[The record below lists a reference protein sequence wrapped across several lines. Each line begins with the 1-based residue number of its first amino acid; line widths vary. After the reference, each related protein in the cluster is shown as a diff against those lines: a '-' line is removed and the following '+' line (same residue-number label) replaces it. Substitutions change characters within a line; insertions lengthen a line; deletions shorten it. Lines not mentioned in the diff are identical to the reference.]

1 MEAKELLNKGIRLQ
15 LVLSDICN
23 NSCGFCEFH
32 SGAMGYMSDEVL
44 ENVYRLIETQKD
56 KENVWIT
63 LTGGES
69 LMHPNFK
76 DICYSLIDILGDRLD
91 LQVNT
96 NFQHNL
102 YEKLPNDIKENI
114 NFLSITLHEQFVKD
128 VDDWFNK
135 VSKLQKIDTQEVQ
148 ITLMLRRE
156 TYNEVLDIYYKYKQ
170 EHNLLLKY
178 VYEDYDFLKNLDIPE
193 IKEALHDSI

>member
-23 NSCGFCEFH
+23 NSCSFCEFH
-32 SGAMGYMSDEVL
+32 SGVMGYMGDEIL

-69 LMHPNFK
+69 LMHPKFK

-114 NFLSITLHEQFVKD
+114 NFLSITLHDQFVKD

-156 TYNEVLDIYYKYKQ
+156 TYNEVLDIYHKYKQ
-170 EHNLLLKY
+170 EHNLQLKY

-193 IKEALHDSI
+193 IREALHDTI